1 MSRPFEK
8 RAVLFLDFLGF
19 KANVQS
25 CETDTNQIDR
35 IYTVLSI
42 VKKHFDTYKD
52 IKKIQFS
59 DSLVISFKAESEGA
73 ILELLGRIQS
83 LTKKVISNGFILRG
97 GLAYGNLYHDKD
109 YIFGTAMN
117 TAYELESKKAI
128 VPRIIIQRE
137 IIEIG
142 ANYLP
147 KFFNEGMENYV
158 FNYIS
163 KDNDGEFYIDYFQKG
178 VDTFWDVK
186 NRDKRFILHL
196 KKTIEDGLLNENMSV
211 KLKYLWMKEKFN
223 HMVIELKQNTQNTIG
238 GFTIGTNKTNSFY
251 KNLDFIK

>member
-1 MSRPFEK
+1 MNRVFER

-19 KANVQS
+19 KTNVEA
-25 CETDTNQIDR
+25 CETDVHQIDR

-42 VKKHFDTYKD
+42 VKKHFGTHKD
-52 IKKIQFS
+52 IIKIQFS
-59 DSLVISFKAESEGA
+59 DSIVISFSAESEGA
-73 ILELLGRIQS
+73 VLEILGSIQS
-83 LTKKVISNGFILRG
+83 LTKKVIDNGFILRG

-109 YIFGTAMN
+109 YIFGIAMN
-117 TAYELESKKAI
+117 KAYELESKKAV

-142 ANYLP
+142 SNYLP
-147 KFFNEGMENYV
+147 QYFMEGMESYV
-158 FNYIS
+158 YNYIS

-178 VDTFWDVK
+178 VDTFWEVK
-186 NRDKRFILHL
+186 NRDKKFIRHL

-211 KLKYLWMKEKFN
+211 NLKYLWMRDKFN
-223 HMVIELKQNTQNTIG
+223 QMVVELRHNTQNTIG
-238 GFTIGTNKTNSFY
+238 GFTIGSTKMNSFY